1 MPCRCV
7 SPVACMGGVFMLG
20 LSLSWAAAAADPAA
34 PGPVSFELDVMP
46 ILSKASCN
54 SGGCH
59 GALAGKGGFR
69 L

>member
-1 MPCRCV
+1 MPCRCA
-7 SPVACMGGVFMLG
+7 SPVACMVCVFMLG

-54 SGGCH
+54 SGG
-59 GALAGKGGFR
+59 
-69 L
+69 